1 MQIGHSLEM
10 TFLIFS
16 PGHAIQAHRRIT
28 PTDNDR
34 FVESSLRE
42 NLASTCQLST
52 YYRLNN
58 WEETDVTV
66 LPDQAVV
73 RFSQAP
79 LGYQE

>member
-16 PGHAIQAHRRIT
+16 PPHAVQAHRSIT
-28 PTDNDR
+28 PTDNDL

-42 NLASTCQLST
+42 NLASTCHVST
-52 YYRLNN
+52 YSGLQT

-73 RFSQAP
+73 RYSQAP
-79 LGYQE
+79 LGYPE